1 MQETAKTPERVKCVD
16 YNNQTETIG
25 GASLSPSKEP
35 VSLVCGGSRGL
46 SLLEIQIIPKEDASA
61 AIPTSPSSL
70 KHEVDGSKGHNQGL
84 HSGQE
89 GQGQKIGGGGR
100 PGNNTS
106 RSGQN
111 SPIASTGEAPL
122 VSPCQP
128 RFANFLQ
135 STDKKVLVRNR
146 SMEEVVQKIH
156 EGSTL
161 WKVRGVNKWF
171 HRHFKVD
178 MDNMC
183 LVGESKKW
191 WSPGGGA
198 VPLLEITEVREGWKT
213 DTFNKVSSHTE
224 KMKDK
229 TAGGEEPVLEESK
242 CFSVIHGPGGRD
254 VLDLVAATEDE
265 RDAWVSG
272 LSHLVQSVKSL
283 HEEKQYDVWLRKQFV
298 EADKDNNGSL
308 NFNECCSL
316 LKQLNIKMDKTHAK
330 KLFNQANTS
339 KQKRDGDQVLEVGEF
354 VSFYHTLLK
363 MPEIEKLYKK
373 YASEKSQ
380 LMSADQLC
388 AFLQKEQGLPNYDAN
403 QATTLINEFEISDLK
418 DQGYMTQDGFYHM
431 LLSDMFDIFNHEHQS
446 HVHMDMTQPL
456 SHYYISSS
464 HNTYLTG
471 HQLAGESSV
480 EGYISALKRGC
491 RLLELDVWDGDDGEP
506 IIYHGHTLTSKITL
520 ADVLRDGIKAY
531 AFEVSPYPV
540 ILSIENHLGVEQQ
553 KVMVN
558 LMKDILGDMLA
569 TDQAPADITS
579 VPSPEE
585 LKNKI
590 IIRGKKPQGSEVE
603 SDDDDDDDQ
612 DTIDY
617 IDSDDGAAQTKKD
630 FFTPHL
636 KTFYRSFRSS
646 MRARQNSTKKRSVSQ
661 QPEQKPHKPLAPE
674 LREVVNVCEGK
685 KFTTFLDA
693 FETYK
698 CVHTP
703 SIGETKA
710 KGLFESSPDD
720 FIKFT
725 ERNVTKIY
733 PLGTRADSSNLKPY
747 PFWSVGCQI
756 VALNMQ
762 TEDKANFYNDAV
774 FSTNG
779 KCGYVLKPDILLK
792 KEPYSPTEL
801 SDRYTKIVRVTVL
814 SGQHLPNSVKKGDI
828 VDPYVQVKVRGH
840 PLDKQKQRSKVVK
853 NNGFNPVWNET
864 LELSIKVPQVSLVYF
879 SLRDESLARDPVL
892 GLCCIPF
899 RSISTGYRFVHFT
912 EMGGKSLAPAAL
924 FVHIDISDK

>member
-191 WSPGGGA
+191 WSPGGGAGSDGPENA

-617 IDSDDGAAQTKKD
+617 IDSDDGAAQTKK
-630 FFTPHL
+630 L
-636 KTFYRSFRSS
+636 ACYYYK
-646 MRARQNSTKKRSVSQ
+646 
-661 QPEQKPHKPLAPE
+661 KPHKPLAPE

>member
-191 WSPGGGA
+191 WSPGGGAGSDGPENA

-617 IDSDDGAAQTKKD
+617 IDSDDGAAQTKK
-630 FFTPHL
+630 
-636 KTFYRSFRSS
+636 
-646 MRARQNSTKKRSVSQ
+646 
-661 QPEQKPHKPLAPE
+661 KPHKPLAPE